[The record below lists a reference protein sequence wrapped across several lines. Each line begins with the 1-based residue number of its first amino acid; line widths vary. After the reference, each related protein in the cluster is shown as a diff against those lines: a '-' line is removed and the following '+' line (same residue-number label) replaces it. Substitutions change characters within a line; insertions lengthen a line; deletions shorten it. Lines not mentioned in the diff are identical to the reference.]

1 MQFCRPDKEVEER
14 AQKAIDNFFS
24 NNLIAPS
31 PWNSNAKGKAGASN
45 LVGMCYKMY
54 VLSNKEIEL
63 NWIDTRENAL
73 CIYRSK

>member
-1 MQFCRPDKEVEER
+1 MINKNMQFCRPDKEVEER

-45 LVGMCYKMY
+45 LVGMKQESILHLQFQ
-54 VLSNKEIEL
+54 VNV
-63 NWIDTRENAL
+63 
-73 CIYRSK
+73 